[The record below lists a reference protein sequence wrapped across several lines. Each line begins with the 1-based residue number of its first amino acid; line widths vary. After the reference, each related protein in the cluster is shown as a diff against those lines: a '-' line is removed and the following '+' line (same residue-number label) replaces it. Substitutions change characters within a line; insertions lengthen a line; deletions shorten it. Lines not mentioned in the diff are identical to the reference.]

1 MADSTTIIASIGA
14 ALAGAVGSIGA
25 ARATTA
31 NKLEALAEA
40 IKGVAARLK
49 TLEESEPAELAKL
62 RAEVRDLADG
72 VERLASDLATV
83 RVAHERLADAMSR
96 HSDDENDRRQRAK
109 SAAIDREA
117 KQAKEI
123 AGIMSDLARLRDK
136 LDVLVELAGGMKA
149 FAEAHRASPASR

>member
-1 MADSTTIIASIGA
+1 
-14 ALAGAVGSIGA
+14 VG
-25 ARATTA
+25 
-31 NKLEALAEA
+31 
-40 IKGVAARLK
+40 
-49 TLEESEPAELAKL
+49 
-62 RAEVRDLADG
+62 
-72 VERLASDLATV
+72 
-83 RVAHERLADAMSR
+83 VAHERLADAMSR